1 MITSSLILLLIAIY
15 FLRQQ
20 ISPLKTLSKAA
31 DAFGKGDEFFPIKE
45 RGSTEVRNLTRA
57 FLDMR
62 ERIRLYIEQRTE
74 MLTGISHDLRTPLTR
89 MKLQI
94 AMLNQKDAKD
104 GLTEDVVQME
114 DMIEAYLSFIKEKE
128 EEGIKKI
135 DISKLIGDIIL
146 DAKRNGDIIRPNDIE
161 LVEAEIRVGAVRR
174 AITNLTSNAC
184 REGKNTEISLKRS
197 SKHAL
202 YYRMPGIKIIS
213 PMTPKEYLLAYNYF
227 MKNNDVLYVS
237 EHRGSYSNKDELS
250 DFISKDLDI
259 ILFPISITR
268 FEAQKAKIELE
279 KKGYKIG
286 IGNIVWIKPYEIKKE
301 WENAVKSSKFG
312 GIVLDDD
319 YPQGVAANLAYEM
332 MKKTGKKIDVL
343 GLKNKSAGFS
353 KATDNLPPSYLEIVE
368 KVEEIVKTNRK

>member
-1 MITSSLILLLIAIY
+1 ME
-15 FLRQQ
+15 
-20 ISPLKTLSKAA
+20 KTVR
-31 DAFGKGDEFFPIKE
+31 ETIKE
-45 RGSTEVRNLTRA
+45 TIFNHLKKNNGLIFGQCLSAVGWVGGTLPELTEN
-57 FLDMR
+57 
-62 ERIRLYIEQRTE
+62 
-74 MLTGISHDLRTPLTR
+74 
-89 MKLQI
+89 
-94 AMLNQKDAKD
+94 D
-104 GLTEDVVQME
+104 GLIELSMADVANGGIV
-114 DMIEAYLSFIKEKE
+114 AGAGLSNRRPIYVIRYQGFNWFNAP
-128 EEGIKKI
+128 
-135 DISKLIGDIIL
+135 IIL
-146 DAKRNGDIIRPNDIE
+146 NYACKSKEIWNVPCPIFIRGI
-161 LVEAEIRVGAVRR
+161 GM
-174 AITNLTSNAC
+174 
-184 REGKNTEISLKRS
+184 EGSIGPVAGS
-197 SKHAL
+197 SHHSL

-286 IGNIVWIKPYEIKKE
+286 IGNIVWIKPFEIKKE

-319 YPQGVAANLAYEM
+319 YPQGVATNLAYEM

-368 KVEEIVKTNRK
+368 KVEEIVKTNGK

>member
-1 MITSSLILLLIAIY
+1 ME
-15 FLRQQ
+15 
-20 ISPLKTLSKAA
+20 KTVR
-31 DAFGKGDEFFPIKE
+31 ETIKE
-45 RGSTEVRNLTRA
+45 TIFNHLKKNNGLIFGQCLSAIGWVGGTLPELTEN
-57 FLDMR
+57 
-62 ERIRLYIEQRTE
+62 
-74 MLTGISHDLRTPLTR
+74 
-89 MKLQI
+89 
-94 AMLNQKDAKD
+94 D
-104 GLTEDVVQME
+104 GLIELSMADVANGGIV
-114 DMIEAYLSFIKEKE
+114 AGAGLSNRRPIYVIRYQGFNWFNAP
-128 EEGIKKI
+128 
-135 DISKLIGDIIL
+135 IIL
-146 DAKRNGDIIRPNDIE
+146 NYACKSKEIWNVPCPIFIRGI
-161 LVEAEIRVGAVRR
+161 GM
-174 AITNLTSNAC
+174 
-184 REGKNTEISLKRS
+184 EGSIGPVAGSSHHSLY
-197 SKHAL
+197 H
-202 YYRMPGIKIIS
+202 RMPGIKIIS

-286 IGNIVWIKPYEIKKE
+286 IGNIVWIKPFEIKKE

-319 YPQGVAANLAYEM
+319 YSQGVATNLAYEM

-353 KATDNLPPSYLEIVE
+353 KATDNLPPNYLEIVE
-368 KVEEIVKTNRK
+368 KVEKIVKTNGK